1 MSQKS
6 KARKEILSY
15 STISKSS
22 IKAVAI
28 GSFDGI
34 HKGHKALIKQLGD
47 GGALVVIRSGRACL
61 TPGNRREEYSGV
73 PCFYYELRDI
83 SELRGDEFI
92 NMLKNDFVNLS
103 KIVVGYDF
111 KFGKDRAWDKHDLS
125 HLFGGEIVV
134 VDEFCFDG
142 LGVHSSA
149 IRRFLRDGD
158 IYRANRLL
166 GREYSVIG
174 RVIAGQGIG
183 RTHLYATLNLDIA
196 PYLIPCEG
204 VYATRTKIDQQTY
217 SSITFIGHR
226 LSTDG
231 RFAIENHI
239 LSQNIDIAP
248 SSVRV
253 CFIEW
258 IRNNAKFDSLDEL
271 KKQIAKDIIIAQ
283 NVAKSCDLSID
294 EISLHSRDLQG
305 VYGER

>member
-1 MSQKS
+1 M
-6 KARKEILSY
+6 LNY

-22 IKAVAI
+22 IKSVAI

-34 HKGHKALIKQLGD
+34 HKGHKELIKKLGD
-47 GGALVVIRSGRACL
+47 GGALVVICNGRACL
-61 TPGNRREEYSGV
+61 TPGDRRQEYSGV
-73 PCFYYELRDI
+73 PCFYYDLDDI

-92 NMLKNDFVNLS
+92 DMLKKDFVNLK

-111 KFGKDRAWDKHDLS
+111 KFGKDRAWDKHDLK
-125 HLFGGEIVV
+125 HLFDGEVVV

-166 GREYSVIG
+166 GREYSVVG
-174 RVIAGQGIG
+174 KVIAGQGIG
-183 RTHLYATLNLDIA
+183 KKYLYPTLNLDIT
-196 PYLIPCEG
+196 PYIVPKNG
-204 VYATRTKIDQQTY
+204 VYATRTKIDENTY
-217 SSITFIGHR
+217 SSITFVGYR

-231 RFAIENHI
+231 KFAIENHI
-239 LSQNIDIAP
+239 LDNDIDITP

-253 CFIEW
+253 CFVEW
-258 IRNNAKFDSLDEL
+258 IRDNKKFDSLDEL
-271 KKQIAKDIIIAQ
+271 KNQIAKDIVIAK

-294 EISLHSRDLQG
+294 EISLHSRNLEG
-305 VYGER
+305 VYK

>member
-1 MSQKS
+1 MN
-6 KARKEILSY
+6 Y

-22 IKAVAI
+22 VKSVAI

-34 HKGHKALIKQLGD
+34 HKGHKELIKKLGD
-47 GGALVVIRSGRACL
+47 GGALVVICNGRACL
-61 TPGNRREEYSGV
+61 TPGDRRQEYSGV
-73 PCFYYELRDI
+73 PCFYYDLDDI

-92 NMLKNDFVNLS
+92 DMLKKDFVNLK

-111 KFGKDRAWDKHDLS
+111 KFGKDRAWDKHDLK
-125 HLFGGEIVV
+125 HLFDGEVVV

-166 GREYSVIG
+166 GREYSVVG
-174 RVIAGQGIG
+174 KVIAGQGIG
-183 RTHLYATLNLDIA
+183 KKYLYPTLNLDIT
-196 PYLIPCEG
+196 PYIVPKNG
-204 VYATRTKIDQQTY
+204 VYATRTKIDDITY
-217 SSITFIGHR
+217 SSITFIGNR

-231 RFAIENHI
+231 EFAIENHI
-239 LSQNIDIAP
+239 LDNDIDVTP

-253 CFIEW
+253 CFVEW
-258 IRNNAKFDSLDEL
+258 IRDNKKFDSLDEL
-271 KKQIAKDIIIAQ
+271 KNQIAKDIIIAK

-294 EISLHSRDLQG
+294 EISLHSRNLEG
-305 VYGER
+305 VYK

>member
-1 MSQKS
+1 MN
-6 KARKEILSY
+6 Y

-22 IKAVAI
+22 VKSVAI

-34 HKGHKALIKQLGD
+34 HKGHKELIKKLGD
-47 GGALVVIRSGRACL
+47 GGALVVICNGRACL
-61 TPGNRREEYSGV
+61 TPGDRRQEYSGV
-73 PCFYYELRDI
+73 PCFYYDLDDI

-92 NMLKNDFVNLS
+92 DMLKKDFVNLN

-111 KFGKDRAWDKHDLS
+111 KFGKDRAWDKHDLK
-125 HLFGGEIVV
+125 HLFDGEVVV

-166 GREYSVIG
+166 GREYSVVG
-174 RVIAGQGIG
+174 RVVDGQGIG
-183 RTHLYATLNLDIA
+183 KKYLYPTLNLDIT
-196 PYLIPCEG
+196 PYLVPKNG
-204 VYATRTKIDQQTY
+204 VYATRTKIDNTTY
-217 SSITFIGHR
+217 SSITFVGYR

-231 RFAIENHI
+231 EFAIENHI
-239 LSQNIDIAP
+239 LDNDIDVTP

-253 CFIEW
+253 CFVEW
-258 IRNNAKFDSLDEL
+258 IRDNKKFDSLDEL
-271 KKQIAKDIIIAQ
+271 KNQIAKDIIIAK

-294 EISLHSRDLQG
+294 EISLHSRNLEG
-305 VYGER
+305 VYK